1 MYAGLYNNTNYNSSN
16 MEHADPMIL
25 IVDPDVLPLIDVIEV
40 TEQEEIIDQ
49 TTKKV
54 KGIRY
59 VINDIYEFYIKNDN
73 SKGSFITIRG
83 YLKED
88 VKIYTYLRLYQII
101 TNESNVVE
109 LDKEQ
114 MKIVSEWVDEFDKDS
129 CDDKEIMRLVQ
140 SMYYINQ
147 FPDDKAIDIILEIPV
162 SYEISKDTAHFLLM
176 QNNIA
181 TKSFAS
187 LDIRKD
193 CADCDDTKMLNS
205 YSKMRFKI
213 ANNIAS
219 KFNSVFEP
227 IIRFIVEKS
236 GYSPKSENPIF
247 INQSKYVQAETKKE
261 MIWSTIETSISA
273 FTESKKKVSDPD
285 YLPEYLGEISD
296 FIGVDRKK
304 DNQPIIKDVNKF
316 YKTINDKFIM
326 SASLNPSLKQL
337 ISSQEQQRKKS
348 NILFDAKLTSDPEI
362 PYIYTG
368 MIRYLAFGIKQL
380 KFNEYSDPSVIQVLK
395 TKNSQFKEQ
404 AIFKL
409 SLSNSVLSLLDNNG
423 LLENFISQLD
433 DEEDIKYFD
442 ENNIEDKINKWL
454 GIIRNEKKLLNNIRY
469 VNGGLLYNLFVTL
482 SNRGFTE
489 FTFHVQPTI
498 RCGSIQGSNSFVKVT
513 HNIKLIDELKQKV
526 ISTRTNVTTFDEDE
540 F

>member
-1 MYAGLYNNTNYNSSN
+1 MYAGLYNNTNYQSSN

-25 IVDPDVLPLIDVIEV
+25 VANPDVLPLIDVIEV

-49 TTKKV
+49 ATKKV

-73 SKGSFITIRG
+73 SKGSFVTIRG

-88 VKIYTYLRLYQII
+88 VRVYTYLRLYQII
-101 TNESNVVE
+101 SGQSDVVE

-114 MKIVSEWVDEFDKDS
+114 MKEVSDWIDEFDKDS
-129 CDDKEIMRLVQ
+129 CENKEIMRLVQ
-140 SMYYINQ
+140 SVYYIKQ

-162 SYEISKDTAHFLLM
+162 SYDISKDIAHFLSM
-176 QNNIA
+176 QNNIK

-187 LDIRKD
+187 LEIRKD
-193 CADCDDTKMLNS
+193 CADCDDVKMLNS

-213 ANNIAS
+213 ANSIAS
-219 KFNSVFEP
+219 KFNAVFDP
-227 IIRFIVEKS
+227 IIRFIIELS
-236 GYSPKSENPIF
+236 GFSPKDESPIF
-247 INQSKYVQAETKKE
+247 INQSKYTQTETQKE
-261 MIWSTIETSISA
+261 MVWSTIETSITP
-273 FTESKKKVSDPD
+273 FTESKKKATDPD
-285 YLPEYLGEISD
+285 YLPEYIGEISD

-316 YKTINDKFIM
+316 NKTINDKFIM

-337 ISSQEQQRKKS
+337 ISSQEKQKKKS
-348 NILFDAKLTSDPEI
+348 NILFDARLTSDPEI

-380 KFNEYSDPSVIQVLK
+380 KFNEYTDSSVVQILK
-395 TKNSQFKEQ
+395 NKNSQFKEQ
-404 AIFKL
+404 AIYKL
-409 SLSNSVLSLLDNNG
+409 SISNSVLNLLDNNG
-423 LLENFISQLD
+423 LLENFISQID
-433 DEEDIKYFD
+433 DEDDIAYYE

-454 GIIRNEKKLLNNIRY
+454 SVIRNEKKLLNSIRY

-489 FTFHVQPTI
+489 FTFQVQPTI
-498 RCGSIQGSNSFVKVT
+498 RYGVIQGSNKYVKVT
-513 HNIKLIDELKQKV
+513 HNIKLIDDLKQRV
-526 ISTRTNVTTFDEDE
+526 ISTHTNVTTFDEDE